1 MDINVRP
8 NWKWTSGS
16 TPSLPSVVRTS
27 APAASVLKQ
36 ALLPRSMD
44 LNVSFALKYRR

>member
-1 MDINVRP
+1 MEINVRP
-8 NWKWTSGS
+8 NWKWTNGS
-16 TPSLPSVVRTS
+16 TPSFPSVRPTS
-27 APAASVLKQ
+27 APASSVLKQ